1 MPVRQVIQI
10 DEEKCTGCA
19 LCATACH
26 EGAIGIVDGK
36 ARLLRDDYC
45 DGMGDCL
52 PSCPTGAITFIERE
66 AAAYD
71 EAAVAAN
78 MRAHAAAQ
86 NAEGRGVNFCV
97 SAVPEA
103 KPSGVAETGAKVSVH
118 RGHVTSDTFADCT
131 TPDAGDIKLPNWPIQ
146 VKLTPVSSPAFDGAH
161 LLIAADCT
169 AFAHAN
175 FAANFIA
182 GRTCLIA
189 CPKLDAVDYTEKL
202 TAIFSNNNVQSVTVT
217 RMIVPCCGGIENA
230 AKQAVL
236 VSGKNI
242 PVNVVTMGLDGQIV

>member
-1 MPVRQVIQI
+1 
-10 DEEKCTGCA
+10 
-19 LCATACH
+19 
-26 EGAIGIVDGK
+26 
-36 ARLLRDDYC
+36 
-45 DGMGDCL
+45 MGDCL

-86 NAEGRGVNFCV
+86 NAEC
-97 SAVPEA
+97 
-103 KPSGVAETGAKVSVH
+103 
-118 RGHVTSDTFADCT
+118 VTSDTFAGCT

-236 VSGKNI
+236 ASGKNI

>member
-86 NAEGRGVNFCV
+86 NAED
-97 SAVPEA
+97 
-103 KPSGVAETGAKVSVH
+103 
-118 RGHVTSDTFADCT
+118 VTSDTFAGCT

-236 VSGKNI
+236 ASGKNI

>member
-86 NAEGRGVNFCV
+86 NAEG
-97 SAVPEA
+97 
-103 KPSGVAETGAKVSVH
+103 
-118 RGHVTSDTFADCT
+118 VTSDTFAGCT

-146 VKLTPVSSPAFDGAH
+146 VKLTPVSSPAFDSAH

-169 AFAHAN
+169 AFAHSN

-236 VSGKNI
+236 ASGKNI